1 MKAKTL
7 LSYFVLIALLIAAI
21 SYSVAQPFG
30 ANIVSNTTEMK
41 NATPAGSIDPA
52 GGTFTTLV
60 LNVTSQNLKWKAY
73 IGNVTGLLTLYD
85 EDDYTIFQWQT
96 SDFSGSVFA
105 SRNDSVTWDN
115 VACASDI
122 NITREETI
130 MNHTTTADDSIN
142 TTFNIKTHK
151 QFWVGTINIPQSS
164 CRSAFT
170 WANDTAQTPS
180 VDAPFQEVLLHDGV
194 NMIYTTFIYD
204 DAQGFDYNSYDFQ
217 MIVPENGV
225 TSSAATRYYFY
236 MELQ

>member
-1 MKAKTL
+1 MNAKKL
-7 LSYFVLIALLIAAI
+7 LSYIIFVSLLIFVI

-30 ANIVSNTTEMK
+30 ADVIQNTTETK
-41 NATPAGSIDPA
+41 NATPADSLDPA
-52 GGTFTTLV
+52 GGTFTTIV

-73 IGNVTGLLTLYD
+73 IGNVTGVLTLDD
-85 EDDYTIFQWQT
+85 EEDYSIFQWDV
-96 SDFSGSVFA
+96 SEFSGSVFA
-105 SRNDSVTWDN
+105 SRNDSITWDN

-122 NITREETI
+122 NITREDTA
-130 MNHTTTADDSIN
+130 MDHTTTADDSIN
-142 TTFNIKTHK
+142 TTFKIKVHK
-151 QFWVGTINIPQSS
+151 QFWVGTKNIAQSS

-180 VDAPFQEVLLHDGV
+180 VDAPFQEVLLHDGL

-204 DAQGFDYNSYDFQ
+204 DAQGFDFNDYDFQ

-225 TSSAATRYYFY
+225 ASNPNTRYYFY